1 MLNIAI
7 DGHVGS
13 GKSTLA
19 FELAKRLNLKVL
31 DTGAIY
37 RSIACEYKKK
47 FGSNVCQNNLKEL
60 INDIKIE
67 IKFID
72 NQQHVLINNNDYFQ
86 YLRTE
91 EISLLSSQ
99 ISPYVYVRE
108 KVLALQRNFA
118 KSYDCVMEGRDIG
131 TVVLPSAQYKFFI
144 TASEQERAKRRYE
157 QLKIMNISYEKV
169 LEDLRVRDYNDEH
182 REVAPLKPAKDAII
196 LDTTNLTLDQTVQKC
211 IDIIKKDWSFI
222 FSLIYL

>member
-47 FGSNVCQNNLKEL
+47 FGSNVCKNNLKEL
-60 INDIKIE
+60 VNDIKIE

-118 KSYDCVMEGRDIG
+118 KSYDCVIEGRDIG
-131 TVVLPSAQYKFFI
+131 TVVLPSAQYKFFV
-144 TASEQERAKRRYE
+144 TASEEERAKRRYA
-157 QLKIMNISYEKV
+157 QLKSNNISYEQI
-169 LEDLRVRDYNDEH
+169 LEDLKIRDYNDEN
-182 REVAPLKPAKDAII
+182 RKIAPLKPAIDAII
-196 LDTTNLTLDQTVQKC
+196 LDTTDLTLKQTVEKC
-211 IDIIKKDWSFI
+211 IKIIKKD
-222 FSLIYL
+222 